1 MTTSTRPGGPA
12 TTAHRHREDGRAA
25 RRTGTGTGP
34 ATGTGPLLRFAL
46 RRDRLRLPV
55 WVAVAAAL
63 VGVQS
68 VSSQQVYDTPESLQQ
83 YARTAEASAAVV
95 AMTGRPVGLDTVE
108 RAVAFEITGVVAVV
122 VALMSVFTV
131 VRHTRADETEGRT
144 ELVRATAVGR
154 RAPLLA
160 AMALAVLA
168 NLGVLLAVT
177 AVGVGTSLPLGGSL
191 LLGASLAGAG
201 VVFTGV
207 AAVTAQLAAGS
218 RAASSTAGALVGV
231 AFLLRAVG
239 DVQENL
245 LSWLSP
251 IGWAQATYPF
261 HTDRWWPLLLCLGVG
276 AMLVGAAVALLDRRD
291 LGAGL
296 LPDRPGRATAGW
308 ALGTPLGLAWR
319 LQRGTVTGW
328 SVGLVGVGVVYGS
341 LVTAT
346 EDLVEQTPELME
358 LLPGGADDV
367 LAGYLVITAGFLA
380 VLSAAAGVAMALRL
394 RGEEAAG
401 RAEPVLATAS
411 SRTAWAASHLTV
423 ALVASAGLL
432 VGSALVVGLTAVAT
446 GVPAGVVGDVALGG
460 LVLVPAVWLL
470 VGLTAALWGA
480 DPRLASLGW
489 LGVAWAAVVLML
501 GDSLDLP
508 GWLRG
513 LSPLHHVPAVPLE
526 DATATAPLVLLGL
539 AVGTVVLGVALW
551 GRRDLRTG

>member
-1 MTTSTRPGGPA
+1 MTTSTRPGPA
-12 TTAHRHREDGRAA
+12 TTAHRHRVDAAAGR
-25 RRTGTGTGP
+25 RVGTGA
-34 ATGTGPLLRFAL
+34 ATGTWALLRFAL
-46 RRDRLRLPV
+46 RRDRVRLPV
-55 WVAVAAAL
+55 WVAVSAAFVA
-63 VGVQS
+63 VQS
-68 VSSQQVYDTPESLQQ
+68 VTSQDVYTTPESLLQ

-131 VRHTRADETEGRT
+131 VRHTRADETDGRT

-160 AMALAVLA
+160 AVALAVLA
-168 NLGVLLAVT
+168 NLAVLLAVT
-177 AVGVGTSLPLGGSL
+177 AVGVGTGLPAEGSL
-191 LLGASLAGAG
+191 LLGASLTGVG

-207 AAVTAQLAAGS
+207 AAVTAQLATGS
-218 RAASSTAGALVGV
+218 RTASSMAGALVGL

-239 DVQENL
+239 DVEENL

-261 HTDRWWPLLLCLGVG
+261 HLDRWWPLLLGLGAAAV
-276 AMLVGAAVALLDRRD
+276 LVAVAVALLDRRD

-308 ALGTPLGLAWR
+308 SLGSPLGLAWR
-319 LQRGTVTGW
+319 LQRGTVVGW
-328 SVGLVGVGVVYGS
+328 AVGLLGVGVVYGS
-341 LVTAT
+341 LTAAT

-358 LLPGGADDV
+358 ILPGGAADV
-367 LAGYLVITAGFLA
+367 LAGYLVLTAAFLA
-380 VLSAAAGVAMALRL
+380 LLSASAGVSMALRL

-411 SRTAWAASHLTV
+411 SRTAWAASHVTV
-423 ALVASAGLL
+423 ALLTSAVVL
-432 VGSALVVGLTAVAT
+432 VGSGLVVGMTAAAT
-446 GVPAGVVGDVALGG
+446 GVRAGVVGDVVLAG
-460 LVLVPAVWLL
+460 LVLVPAVWVL
-470 VGLTAALWGA
+470 VGLTVALWGA
-480 DPRLASLGW
+480 DPGLAPLGW
-489 LGVAWAAVVLML
+489 AGVAWAGVVLLL

-526 DATATAPLVLLGL
+526 DATVTAPLVLLGL
-539 AVGTVVLGVALW
+539 ATVLVVLGVVLW